1 MEVGEILRAPD
12 HAAARDSCQVPG
24 RRLIVRPAL
33 LVRTMGPRLVL
44 AAVVCTLVLVSVG
57 ALAVSSLERTAQG
70 TVAVPTDATPAL
82 DGSSGPGANHVIASL
97 SVGKN
102 PLPPVYDAAN
112 GNLYVANYD
121 MTNVSVISATGNE
134 VEATITV
141 PAQPITP
148 TIDTANGDLYVA
160 TQVSDSVSVISGVT
174 NTVIGTISLGTNME
188 SLPPVYDSSNGDLY
202 VASAF
207 SNTVAVISGA
217 TNTVIANL
225 TVPGYPLVPTYD
237 DGNGNIYVAIEGTGM
252 VSIIDGMTNTLTAN
266 VSLGSQYLQT
276 GAYDGA
282 NGNLYFPEIPAGPS
296 NPPGSV
302 VVLSGATNTVIGTV
316 PVGKLPET
324 PVVDSA
330 TGNLYVANYGTSN
343 VSVISGTSN
352 TVIGNIPT
360 GAGPNP
366 PTYDAGNGDLYVTC
380 DISNNVTVISGLTN
394 TVVTNVPVG
403 LTPEVGSYD
412 PATGSLFFTNKAS
425 NNVSVMADGTV
436 TMYSATLTETGL
448 PAGAKWSVKMDGV
461 IQNSTQDSI
470 SFLLPNG
477 SYPYSISATRCA
489 ATSSHGNVSL
499 NGAAASVPVPFPP
512 GKCSGTVGL
521 TDLQYVEIGVPAAVV
536 ILLGAL
542 VATGRL
548 PPRRNEGNGE
558 PGSTATSA
566 DSQAS
571 PESFVEGATSRF
583 RKDKRR
589 RRVRWTIAV
598 GGVVLIVIAAYIVFI
613 PPISPSR
620 SSPGSPFAGVD
631 VHLGN
636 SSLDVVTCG
645 TGTSV
650 IGERVPWI
658 YATTRVTTAQ
668 IVMLVSDVD
677 GDILSDTGPAPDVTA
692 SNSCAGAPPEPRPL
706 AGVGNDFSWYVVLS
720 NPNGTNVAF
729 FTITQGW
736 VLVPSGPS
744 TPLTVANGSA
754 LTLFC
759 TPSVS
764 RLGPYNF
771 EGTYDLKVGIIVN
784 GSTGILAAVPL

>member
-1 MEVGEILRAPD
+1 
-12 HAAARDSCQVPG
+12 
-24 RRLIVRPAL
+24 
-33 LVRTMGPRLVL
+33 MGPRLVL
-44 AAVVCTLVLVSVG
+44 AAVVCTLVLLAVAVF
-57 ALAVSSLERTAQG
+57 AVSSLEGTAPG
-70 TVAVPTDATPAL
+70 TAVVPANRTPAF
-82 DGSSGPGANHVIASL
+82 DGSDAPGANHVIASL

-148 TIDTANGDLYVA
+148 TIDSGNGDLYVA
-160 TQVSDSVSVISGVT
+160 TQVSDSVSVISGLT
-174 NTVIGTISLGTNME
+174 NAVIGSIPLGTNVE
-188 SLPPVYDSSNGDLY
+188 SLPPVYDSRNGDLY

-207 SNTVAVISGA
+207 SNTIAVISGA

-225 TVPGYPLVPTYD
+225 SLPGYPLVPTYD
-237 DGNGNIYVAIEGTGM
+237 DGNGNIYVAIEGTGI
-252 VSIIDGMTNTLTAN
+252 VSVIDGMTNTLSAN

-276 GAYDGA
+276 GAYDVA

-324 PVVDSA
+324 PVVDA
-330 TGNLYVANYGTSN
+330 QNGNLYVANYGTNN
-343 VSVISGTSN
+343 VSVISGTAN
-352 TVIGNIPT
+352 AVIGSVPT

-366 PTYDAGNGDLYVTC
+366 PTYDGGDGDLYVTC
-380 DISNNVTVISGLTN
+380 DISNNVTVISGVTN
-394 TVVTNVPVG
+394 TVVANVPVG

-412 PATGSLFFTNKAS
+412 PTTGSLFFTNKAS

-436 TMYSATLTETGL
+436 PMYSTTLTETGL
-448 PAGAKWSVKMDGV
+448 PGGTKWSVTMDGV
-461 IQNSTQDSI
+461 VRNSTQDSVV
-470 SFLLPNG
+470 FLLPNG
-477 SYPYSISATRCA
+477 SYPYSISSARCA
-489 ATSSHGNVSL
+489 ATSPRGTVTLSGTE
-499 NGAAASVPVPFPP
+499 AAVAVPFPP
-512 GKCSGTVGL
+512 GKCSGAVGL
-521 TDLQYVEIGVPAAVV
+521 TDLQYTGIGILAAVAIV
-536 ILLGAL
+536 LGTL

-548 PPRRNEGNGE
+548 PPRRIGGK
-558 PGSTATSA
+558 GG
-566 DSQAS
+566 
-571 PESFVEGATSRF
+571 PESTTSSPDGQTSPVRPESGAEGATSRF

-589 RRVRWTIAV
+589 RRVRWTVAA
-598 GGVVLIVIAAYIVFI
+598 GVVVLMVIAAYLVVI
-613 PPISPSR
+613 PPTSPSR
-620 SSPGSPFAGVD
+620 SSPGSPFAGVA

-650 IGERVPWI
+650 IAERVPWI
-658 YATTRVTTAQ
+658 SATTRVTTAQ

-677 GDILSDTGPAPDVTA
+677 GDILSDTGPSPNVTS

-736 VLVPSGPS
+736 VLVPAGPS

-771 EGTYDLKVGIIVN
+771 EGTYELKVGIIVN
-784 GSTGILAAVPL
+784 GSTGVLAAVPL